1 MLWFEFK
8 PDLDLK
14 IKTAIFTKVALHDVT
29 LKRQYDKE
37 SAINGLRQ
45 PNWRHWLWNWKS
57 TRNMDLKASSL
68 EFNWLL
74 GPASLSW
81 NVSYF
86 SCLVC
91 ARKKKRRKEKKNII
105 MIKELK
111 NMSRKENDMPTKKKR
126 TTLQAFI
133 ITFFFFKKN
142 KENYSI
148 NQYWRFIFQNKIKN
162 YLIIKNWK
170 IVFKNYNQKTV
181 ASKVC
186 ALFHF
191 FKKIKYWIFILIL
204 FLIL

>member
-1 MLWFEFK
+1 MWFEFRL
-8 PDLDLK
+8 DLDLK

-91 ARKKKRRKEKKNII
+91 ARKKERRKEKKNII

-111 NMSRKENDMPTKKKR
+111 NMCRKENDMSTKKKR
-126 TTLQAFI
+126 ERHYKPLLLRSF
-133 ITFFFFKKN
+133 
-142 KENYSI
+142 
-148 NQYWRFIFQNKIKN
+148 
-162 YLIIKNWK
+162 
-170 IVFKNYNQKTV
+170 
-181 ASKVC
+181 
-186 ALFHF
+186 F
-191 FKKIKYWIFILIL
+191 FKKIKKTIP
-204 FLIL
+204 